1 MLHPISIQILYL
13 GDYKQHIAYPPQC
26 REEAVFGQVRG
37 HRVQRALL
45 ILSGGVSQGGRRG
58 QSPEEG
64 IQWPQGRGKV
74 LQASLVVFGGGA
86 KLTSRPLGGG
96 GHQCEFIC
104 GGRD

>member
-1 MLHPISIQILYL
+1 MVVAH
-13 GDYKQHIAYPPQC
+13 PPQC
-26 REEAVFGQVRG
+26 RQEAVLSQVHQ

-45 ILSGGVSQGGRRG
+45 ILYGGVSQRGRGGQG
-58 QSPEEG
+58 PEEG
-64 IQWPQGRGKV
+64 VQRTQRRGKV